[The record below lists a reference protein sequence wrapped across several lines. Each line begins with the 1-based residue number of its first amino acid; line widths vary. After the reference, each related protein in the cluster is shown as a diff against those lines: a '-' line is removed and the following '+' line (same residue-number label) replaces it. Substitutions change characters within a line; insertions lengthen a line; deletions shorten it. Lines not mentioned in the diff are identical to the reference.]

1 MEIPTRRPGRCL
13 SRALVAAAVAAQ
25 SAGEEMPAAYPVDAV
40 QVRDTDR
47 GRGQV
52 TEDSVPV
59 QVEGTEAQAP
69 ATADPGK
76 ENRVGASAKPSLDAT
91 ME

>member
-1 MEIPTRRPGRCL
+1 MEIPTRRLGRCL
-13 SRALVAAAVAAQ
+13 FRALVAAEGAARAGREETAAGHLAVA
-25 SAGEEMPAAYPVDAV
+25 VL
-40 QVRDTDR
+40 VRDTDR

-59 QVEGTEAQAP
+59 QGEGTEAQAP
-69 ATADPGK
+69 ATADPGR
-76 ENRVGASAKPSLDAT
+76 ENRVGASAKLNLDAT